1 MLKDISNYIKYRI
14 DRMLN
19 KGLFYQL
26 MLLVFAII
34 ILLLIVSIFIIVFFQ
49 YPPKDAF
56 WDSLMQFIDTGN
68 ISSVEGNTGIVI
80 TFLMVT
86 FVGVCGWGSLIAM
99 INKAL
104 QDRINNL
111 SKGNAFIMEK
121 NHAIILGYGEEALTI
136 IEEFIKA
143 KVKTIVILSEHN
155 VDVIRKRVS
164 FIKGYKKTNII
175 IREGTTSRIENIKL
189 LNISKSSSI
198 SIINNDDT
206 ESLNILLA
214 LKKIIEEIE
223 ENKIEN
229 KINICVLVH
238 EEDTIEIIK
247 SIENKNFVIHII
259 YKYEILYKLIAQSII
274 YTGLSNVYEDLFS
287 NDGNVFFIENNHNF
301 DNWKFKDVASKYF
314 DKGMILLGI
323 TKEDKSQILI
333 PHYYEYVIKK
343 EDRLIV
349 LSKNN
354 HNHPIK
360 EYPDIKPNII
370 KYKNN
375 ILLICE
381 EKRYNEIMKE
391 ISEYIEN
398 NNTTMLSY
406 DFIKSQKNK
415 YKFMLEKLKEKNTT
429 KIVLISEDNI
439 TDVKSINILLI
450 IREIIKKEQLNIA
463 ILSLLNSIQKRN
475 LIYSDDIRDFIVSG
489 KLIGMLMAQASISP
503 NVLYI
508 FYGLLSRNGKDII
521 ISPYSDYFNESIT
534 FKDVYFIL
542 LKKKIILIGIKR
554 HNDII
559 LNPDSECMLDNKDE
573 IVIITNYI
581 LKEENEELIF

>member
-1 MLKDISNYIKYRI
+1 MIKDIPNYIKYRI

-34 ILLLIVSIFIIVFFQ
+34 ILLLIVSIFIIVFFK

-68 ISSVEGNTGIVI
+68 ISSVEGSTGIVI

-86 FVGVCGWGSLIAM
+86 FIGVCGWGSLIAM

-121 NHAIILGYGEEALTI
+121 NHAIILGFGEEALTI
-136 IEEFIKA
+136 VEEFIMA
-143 KVKTIVILSEHN
+143 KVKTIIILSEHN

-189 LNISKSSSI
+189 LNIAKSSSI

-214 LKKIIEEIE
+214 LKKIIEEYE
-223 ENKIEN
+223 LDN

-238 EEDTIEIIK
+238 EEETIEIIK
-247 SIENKNFVIHII
+247 SIEEKNFVIHII

-287 NDGNVFFIENNHNF
+287 NDGNVFSIENDHDF
-301 DNWKFKDVASKYF
+301 DNYKFEDAAIKYLEKDI
-314 DKGMILLGI
+314 ILLGI
-323 TKEDKSQILI
+323 TKEDRSQLLI
-333 PHYYEYVIKK
+333 PSYDYILKK
-343 EDRLIV
+343 ENRLVI
-349 LSKNN
+349 LSRNTNSDSMKD
-354 HNHPIK
+354 
-360 EYPDIKPNII
+360 YPNIKPSII
-370 KYKNN
+370 KYRNN

-381 EKRYNEIMKE
+381 EKKYDEIIKE
-391 ISEYIEN
+391 ISEYVEN
-398 NNTTMLSY
+398 HNIMMISY
-406 DFIKSQKNK
+406 DLIKSQKNK
-415 YKFMLEKLKEKNTT
+415 YKFMLETLKKENIT

-450 IREIIKKEQLNIA
+450 IRQIIRKENFNIA

-475 LIYSDDIRDFIVSG
+475 LIYSDDVRDFIVSG
-489 KLIGMLMAQASISP
+489 KLIGMLMAQASLSSNI
-503 NVLYI
+503 LYI
-508 FYGLLSRNGKDII
+508 FYGLLSKNGKDII
-521 ISPYSDYFNESIT
+521 MSPYSDYFQEPKK
-534 FKDVYFIL
+534 FKDVYLYF
-542 LKKKIILIGIKR
+542 LKKKIIIIGVKR
-554 HNDII
+554 YNDVI
-559 LNPDSECMLDNKDE
+559 LNPNIECLLDNKDE
-573 IVIITNYI
+573 IIIITNYV
-581 LKEENEELIF
+581 LEEENEELIF

>member
-1 MLKDISNYIKYRI
+1 MLKDIPKYIKYRI

-34 ILLLIVSIFIIVFFQ
+34 ILLLIVSIFIIIVFQ
-49 YPPKDAF
+49 YPAKRAF

-68 ISSVEGNTGIVI
+68 ISSVEGSFGLVI

-86 FVGVCGWGSLIAM
+86 FIGVCGWGSLIAM

-136 IEEFIKA
+136 VEEFIMA
-143 KVKTIVILSEHN
+143 KVKTIIILSEHN
-155 VDVIRKRVS
+155 VDVIRKRIS
-164 FIKGYKKTNII
+164 FIKDYKKTNII
-175 IREGTTSRIENIKL
+175 IREGTSSRIENIKL

-214 LKKIIEEIE
+214 LKKIISEYEL
-223 ENKIEN
+223 EN

-247 SIENKNFVIHII
+247 SIEDKNFVIHII

-287 NDGNVFFIENNHNF
+287 NDGNVFYIETNHDF
-301 DNWKFKDVASKYF
+301 DNHMFEDAALKYL

-323 TKEDKSQILI
+323 TKEDRSQLLI
-333 PHYYEYVIKK
+333 PKHDNILKK
-343 EDRLIV
+343 ENRLVV
-349 LSKNN
+349 LSRNN
-354 HNHPIK
+354 NDDSIK

-381 EKRYNEIMKE
+381 EKRYDEIIKE
-391 ISEYIEN
+391 ISEYMEN
-398 NNTTMLSY
+398 HNIRMLSY
-406 DFIKSQKNK
+406 DLIKSQKNK
-415 YKFMLEKLKEKNTT
+415 YKFMLEKLKKEEIT

-450 IREIIKKEQLNIA
+450 IRQIIRKENLNIA

-475 LIYSDDIRDFIVSG
+475 LIYSDDVRDFIVSG
-489 KLIGMLMAQASISP
+489 KLIGMLMAQASLSSNI
-503 NVLYI
+503 LYI
-508 FYGLLSRNGKDII
+508 FYGLLSKNGKDII
-521 ISPYSDYFNESIT
+521 MSPYSDYFKEPKT
-534 FKDVYFIL
+534 FKEVYLSL
-542 LKKKIILIGIKR
+542 LNKKIILIGVKR
-554 HNDII
+554 YNDVI
-559 LNPDSECMLDNKDE
+559 LNPNNECLLDNKDE
-573 IVIITNYI
+573 IIIITNYI
-581 LKEENEELIF
+581 LAEESEELIFYDI

>member
-1 MLKDISNYIKYRI
+1 SNYIKYRI

-247 SIENKNFVIHII
+247 SIENKNFVIHVI

-287 NDGNVFFIENNHNF
+287 NDGNVFYIENDHDF
-301 DNWKFKDVASKYF
+301 DNWKFEDAASKYF

-323 TKEDKSQILI
+323 TKEDRSQILI
-333 PHYYEYVIKK
+333 PNYDYIIKK
-343 EDRLIV
+343 ENRLIV

-354 HNHPIK
+354 YNNPIK

-381 EKRYNEIMKE
+381 EKRYTEIIKE

-398 NNTTMLSY
+398 NNITMLSY
-406 DFIKSQKNK
+406 DLIKSQKNK
-415 YKFMLEKLKEKNTT
+415 YKFMLEKLKKENTT

-450 IREIIKKEQLNIA
+450 IREIIKKEKLNIA

-475 LIYSDDIRDFIVSG
+475 LIYSDDVRDFIVSG
-489 KLIGMLMAQASISP
+489 KLIGMLMAQASISS
-503 NVLYI
+503 NILYI

-521 ISPYSDYFNESIT
+521 MSPYSDYFNESRT
-534 FKDVYFIL
+534 FKDVYFTL

-554 HNDII
+554 YNDII
-559 LNPDSECMLDNKDE
+559 LNPNDECMLDNKDE
-573 IVIITNYI
+573 IVIITNYV
-581 LKEENEELIF
+581 LEEENEELIF